1 MNKKIIFTLI
11 AVAVAISAFSLIQ
24 NNRIRQLK
32 KIQNSYEALTKNFIA
47 LQNNY
52 EETLDR
58 YNLIKQE
65 LDKSNHNLDSL
76 RIQLDSLNQENRS
89 LLDSLSIEINTI
101 INSVDTVGKEFEFF
115 DWRIGSND
123 PKKP

>member
-11 AVAVAISAFSLIQ
+11 AVTLAISAFSLIQ
-24 NNRIRQLK
+24 NNKIKQLK

-58 YNLIKQE
+58 YNLIKLE
-65 LDKSNHNLDSL
+65 LDKSNYNLDSL
-76 RIQLDSLNQENRS
+76 RIRLDSLNQENRS

-101 INSVDTVGKEFEFF
+101 INSVDTVSKEFEFF
-115 DWRIGSND
+115 DWRESPNNQ
-123 PKKP
+123 

>member
-1 MNKKIIFTLI
+1 MNCI
-11 AVAVAISAFSLIQ
+11 
-24 NNRIRQLK
+24 
-32 KIQNSYEALTKNFIA
+32 KNFIA

-65 LDKSNHNLDSL
+65 LDKSSHNLDSL
-76 RIQLDSLNQENRS
+76 RIHLDSLNQENRS
-89 LLDSLSIEINTI
+89 LLDSLSIEINTL